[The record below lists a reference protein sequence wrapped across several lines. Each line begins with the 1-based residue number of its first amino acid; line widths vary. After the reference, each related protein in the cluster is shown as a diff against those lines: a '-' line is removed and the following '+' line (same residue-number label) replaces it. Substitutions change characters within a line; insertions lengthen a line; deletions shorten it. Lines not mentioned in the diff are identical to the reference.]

1 MNVYQLLTS
10 LYRIH
15 IYKNEFKISIAIK
28 LEVTAVSR
36 FAGNLGSPP
45 FTIAI
50 TYKSSLIVGHVVVI
64 ASAS

>member
-1 MNVYQLLTS
+1 MNICQLLTS
-10 LYRIH
+10 LYRIN
-15 IYKNEFKISIAIK
+15 IYRNEFKISIAIE
-28 LEVTAVSR
+28 LDITAGSR
-36 FAGNLGSPP
+36 CAGSLRTPP